1 MSCMLDRLTDR
12 LSQVNNLPS
21 TSRSDT
27 AELASAAMNI
37 YEIRRQQL
45 QRLIDE
51 RFNGVT
57 KRCAEALGMP
67 PPQLHRWRS
76 TTAKET
82 RRIEWESARSI
93 EMKLDLPQGWMDQAE
108 GMPRSFTEGA
118 MELSIRLVREAE
130 SESGLRFSHAEFWR
144 LVKIVAEI
152 ANEADADMRNEDEV
166 RFKRLIVKLFTS
178 SDSDTSS
185 V

>member
-1 MSCMLDRLTDR
+1 MD
-12 LSQVNNLPS
+12 
-21 TSRSDT
+21 
-27 AELASAAMNI
+27 I
-37 YEIRRQQL
+37 YEIRRTQL

-93 EMKLDLPQGWMDQAE
+93 ETKLDLPQGWMDQAE
-108 GMPRSFTEGA
+108 NMPRSFTEPA
-118 MELSIRLVREAE
+118 MELSVRLVREAE
-130 SESGLRFSHAEFWR
+130 TDSGLRFSHAEFWR

-152 ANEADADMRNEDEV
+152 ASEADFDMCNEDEA
-166 RFKRLIVKLFTS
+166 RFKRLIVKLFTP
-178 SDSDTSS
+178 SDSDAPTL
-185 V
+185 